1 MKWKFGMIWKFF
13 WNEKTFEFYFKFVK
27 KKAITHSINEMNQSF
42 SVIFTYNISAFL
54 LYIQSYSIH
63 LCSYVII
70 GYCTLIRKSINS
82 PYKQKDSNQLIYAIE
97 RYNCT
102 VYMYSIY
109 TSNNISIYFY

>member
-1 MKWKFGMIWKFF
+1 MKKHLSFIS
-13 WNEKTFEFYFKFVK
+13 NLLK
-27 KKAITHSINEMNQSF
+27 KKAITHSINEMNHSF

-63 LCSYVII
+63 LFLYVII
-70 GYCTLIRKSINS
+70 GYCTLIRKSFNS
-82 PYKQKDSNQLIYAIE
+82 PYKQKDSNRLIYAIE